1 MTVINIG
8 TNKKNIVGVEIDKPF
23 DEISYA
29 DIKQIVEEKYGIPNT
44 IQIQGWCDVTK
55 KPKS

>member
-23 DEISYA
+23 K
-29 DIKQIVEEKYGIPNT
+29 DITIKDIYQIIKDKLGEQKNLMIF
-44 IQIQGWCDVTK
+44 GWANVTK
-55 KPKS
+55 ND